1 MVLVPL
7 ASAARM
13 YQRLVSDLEPGM
25 RTVCVNGEALDGAF
39 HNSVTSYSLM
49 AGRLDFVCGRYALKA
64 DPMKLVDQ
72 FDVTAVTAIDEGTPE
87 LLGDMNNGARDVA
100 KVRELLI
107 EPRFNMAPTNF
118 IPGIVELDGVR
129 TLTRF
134 SWGLVPKWAK
144 DPAIGSRMINARVE
158 TVEEKPSFRSAITK
172 RRCVIPMDGWYEW
185 ETLGPRSKVPHFFSA
200 VDGSVL
206 AVAGIY
212 ETWTRPDGLTLYS
225 CAILTTEARD
235 QFASIH
241 DRMPV
246 LLTSDSIDTWLA
258 PGPVNLDE
266 ILAQAAQV
274 TPLQEWAV
282 ASAVGNVRNDNAT
295 LIEPEIALF

>member
-1 MVLVPL
+1 
-7 ASAARM
+7 
-13 YQRLVSDLEPGM
+13 M

-39 HNSVTSYSLM
+39 HNSVTGYSLM
-49 AGRLDFVCGRYALKA
+49 AGRLEPVCGRYALKA

-72 FDVTAVTAIDEGTPE
+72 FDVTQATAVDEGTHQ
-87 LLGDMNNGARDVA
+87 LLTDLNSAPRAVGD
-100 KVRELLI
+100 VRELLI
-107 EPRFNMAPTNF
+107 EPRFNMAPTNLV
-118 IPGIVELDGVR
+118 PGIVELDGVR

-185 ETLGPRSKVPHFFSA
+185 ETLGPRSKVPHYFSSK
-200 VDGSVL
+200 DGSIL
-206 AVAGIY
+206 SIAGIY

-225 CAILTTEARD
+225 FAILTMGARAEFE
-235 QFASIH
+235 QIH

-246 LLTSDSIDTWLA
+246 LLTNDGVDTWLA
-258 PGPVNLDE
+258 PGAVNLDE
-266 ILAQAAQV
+266 IVAASQSV
-274 TPLQEWAV
+274 GPMQEWAV
-282 ASAVGNVRNDNAT
+282 ASAVGNVRNDNPT